1 VALAAAG
8 AVLLLGAAWR
18 QRDRA
23 RHLAVPVLAD
33 PSLPVP
39 PGVELPEL
47 AGCGAEEVARVGGRI
62 TALLEDGDGA
72 LWIGT
77 FDGGLFR
84 GGPEISEVAG
94 LRGRERFVN
103 ALVEHDGLLWVA
115 TQGGLLALDGGRR
128 VLTLLAGEGVPA
140 LARGGAALY
149 AGTARGPFRVS
160 AGTGAEPLG
169 AVGPSGEPLRVTALV
184 AAASRLWIGT
194 ASGAYSLPLATLE
207 APLLSREARWHPLV
221 FGDPAAETNVVTAL
235 APLADGAVAGTD
247 DGGIVRLRADG
258 GVTALRFTD
267 ARANEVNPG
276 AAAAGAGGAAL
287 LGTQGGGLLVAR
299 ARGPAVEALRVEG
312 LGRTE
317 VSAVG
322 SAGDEILVGTAAGV
336 VSELRCGPRL
346 TDGAGPAAAG
356 MNPLLVAP
364 ARQAHP

>member
-1 VALAAAG
+1 
-8 AVLLLGAAWR
+8 
-18 QRDRA
+18 
-23 RHLAVPVLAD
+23 
-33 PSLPVP
+33 
-39 PGVELPEL
+39 
-47 AGCGAEEVARVGGRI
+47 VARVGSRI
-62 TALLEDGDGA
+62 TALLEDRDGA

-84 GGPEISEVAG
+84 GGAEVLEVAG

-103 ALVEHDGLLWVA
+103 ALAEHDGLLWVA
-115 TQGGLLALDGGRR
+115 TQGGLLALDGERR

-140 LARGGAALY
+140 LARGGTALY
-149 AGTARGPFRVS
+149 AGTARGPFRVTVG
-160 AGTGAEPLG
+160 AGAEPLG
-169 AVGPSGEPLRVTALV
+169 AVGPSGEPLRVTAL
-184 AAASRLWIGT
+184 AAGASRLWIGT
-194 ASGAYSLPLATLE
+194 ASGAYSLPVATLE

-276 AAAAGAGGAAL
+276 AAAVEPGGAAL

-299 ARGPAVEALRVEG
+299 ARGAAVEASRVGG
-312 LGRTE
+312 LGRAE
-317 VSAVG
+317 ASAVAL
-322 SAGDEILVGTAAGV
+322 AGDGILVGTAAGV

-346 TDGAGPAAAG
+346 TDRGGPASAG
-356 MNPLLVAP
+356 TSSLLLRP
-364 ARQAHP
+364 ADHAHP